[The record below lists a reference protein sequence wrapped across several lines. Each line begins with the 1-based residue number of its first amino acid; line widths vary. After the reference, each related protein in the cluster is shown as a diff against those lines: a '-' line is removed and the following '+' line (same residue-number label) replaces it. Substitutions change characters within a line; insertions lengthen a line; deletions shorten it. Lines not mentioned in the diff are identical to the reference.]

1 MKKSLE
7 STVLPPKWQ
16 GNTLIHTQSTSVLK
30 SLKHKRKIPQTQKK
44 KINWNKEGEKLREN
58 KKKMPSRKK
67 GEVQR
72 KRGTP
77 FAKQKGTKGNHS
89 GENVEKAV
97 TNVWT
102 PRKLLHT
109 LGVRNSWGNLSFLL
123 SKANETK
130 WEIKCQALY
139 IGFQALV

>member
-1 MKKSLE
+1 M
-7 STVLPPKWQ
+7 
-16 GNTLIHTQSTSVLK
+16 
-30 SLKHKRKIPQTQKK
+30 
-44 KINWNKEGEKLREN
+44 REN

-77 FAKQKGTKGNHS
+77 LAKQKGTKGNHS

-109 LGVRNSWGNLSFLL
+109 LGVRNS
-123 SKANETK
+123 
-130 WEIKCQALY
+130 
-139 IGFQALV
+139 